1 MYVSE
6 AKFKKNINF
15 CKGKFQMQHYI
26 PDVARLLLFALNQVY
41 SEKTKQNKTTK
52 GNKVSF
58 FKKMIF
64 IYLEF

>member
-1 MYVSE
+1 
-6 AKFKKNINF
+6 
-15 CKGKFQMQHYI
+15 MQHYI